1 MHERFILK
9 VDHGRILT
17 LCPIIDIYVGWK
29 SWFVPESIVYSS
41 QVVDGILY
49 HSRYGAIF
57 KVSMVSLVGWIN
69 KI

>member
-29 SWFVPESIVYSS
+29 SWLVAESIVHSS
-41 QVVDGILY
+41 QVVDVLLL
-49 HSRYGAIF
+49 
-57 KVSMVSLVGWIN
+57 SLEKWLNVVYMTGWQN
-69 KI
+69 